1 MTKDHQPTTDPSNT
15 GQADAWD
22 GDDGDLW
29 TVQAERF
36 DESLANYHGPF
47 LAAAAIG
54 PDDHVLDVGCGN
66 GQTTRDAARLA
77 SRGSALGVDLS
88 SQMVSL
94 ARTVAATEGLTN
106 VEFTQADAQIHP
118 FETRAYD
125 VVISRMGSMFFGDPV
140 AAFSNLH
147 RSLRSGGRVTLL
159 AWQAMAENEWISEL
173 RAVQAR
179 GRALPAPPPDVPSP
193 FAFADPDRARTILGA
208 AGFADI
214 TIDAQREPLSVGP
227 DLEAAFEFVSALT
240 SSMRE
245 GLDQADQ
252 DAALAG
258 LRTSLSDHAGEHGVC
273 YGSAAWLIQ
282 ARKA

>member
-1 MTKDHQPTTDPSNT
+1 MTNDHQPTTDPSNT
-15 GQADAWD
+15 SQADAWD

-47 LAAAAIG
+47 LSAAAIG
-54 PDDHVLDVGCGN
+54 PHDHVLDVGCGN

-106 VEFTQADAQIHP
+106 VEFTRADAQIHP
-118 FETRAYD
+118 FETGAYD

-140 AAFSNLH
+140 AAFTNLH

-159 AWQAMAENEWISEL
+159 AWQGMAENEWISEL

-179 GRALPAPPPDVPSP
+179 GRALPAPPPDAPSP
-193 FAFADPDRARTILGA
+193 FAFADPDRARTILAG
-208 AGFADI
+208 AGFVDI
-214 TIDAQREPLSVGP
+214 TIDAQCEPLSVGP
-227 DLEAAFEFVSALT
+227 DLGAAFEFVSALT

-245 GLDQADQ
+245 GLDKAEQ

-258 LRTSLSDHAGEHGVC
+258 LQSSLSEHAGEHGVC

-282 ARKA
+282 AHKA